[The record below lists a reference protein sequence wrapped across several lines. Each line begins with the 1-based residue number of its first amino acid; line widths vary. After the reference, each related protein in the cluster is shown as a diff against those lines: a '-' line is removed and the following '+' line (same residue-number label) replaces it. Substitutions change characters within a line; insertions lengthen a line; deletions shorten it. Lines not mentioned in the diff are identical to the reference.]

1 MQFHRQKEVG
11 SLSSSCTKTKQRIK
25 RFNILYFLQQLTV
38 LKLTRVK
45 CFTEF
50 LRLKKNIG
58 EKILAVDYRVC
69 VCVCVRVCVCVCIK
83 LSLIQGK
90 FKIDINTQ
98 LSESDLN
105 HNNEIP
111 GHRRGSMVQLL
122 GRRRKENL

>member
-1 MQFHRQKEVG
+1 M
-11 SLSSSCTKTKQRIK
+11 
-25 RFNILYFLQQLTV
+25 
-38 LKLTRVK
+38 
-45 CFTEF
+45 
-50 LRLKKNIG
+50 
-58 EKILAVDYRVC
+58 
-69 VCVCVRVCVCVCIK
+69 CVCVCIK